1 MSDDDHYF
9 DHYDE
14 SPDDFEG
21 DHYLGSDHGGEFN
34 APSFDA
40 NALPTQKQKDELIEG
55 LEQPHAAKKDLLRD
69 FADGDDTDVGG
80 TALDIAKNE
89 FVTLN
94 SDGRMSDA
102 VYFPIRAADLD
113 VASDCVWLQ
122 REIDRYYQRCAY
134 HADRSWNQIKSRI
147 KYRNRDAKKKRL
159 DRFNA
164 KQRRLEKMGYK
175 STVAYDMA
183 GEHILEVD
191 EKKFIQLILDCFAE
205 YLTIQKST
213 LRMRKDAI
221 PNSLAF
227 FVETMQETREEVR
240 DDNLDRAMD
249 ICHTRY
255 SKFVANGY
263 RHPKG
268 EAWQVLEFLDEP
280 RAPDEP
286 ETDQK
291 AA

>member
-1 MSDDDHYF
+1 MSDDDDYI
-9 DHYDE
+9 DLYDD

-40 NALPTQKQKDELIEG
+40 NTLPTKKQKDELIEG
-55 LEQPHAAKKDLLRD
+55 LKQPHAAKKDLLRD

-80 TALDIAKNE
+80 TALDIANNE
-89 FVTLN
+89 FITLN
-94 SDGRMSDA
+94 SGGRMSDA

-113 VASDCVWLQ
+113 VVGDCMWLQ
-122 REIDRYYQRCAY
+122 KETDRYYQRCDY

-147 KYRNRDAKKKRL
+147 KYRNRDAKKKRR

-164 KQRRLEKMGYK
+164 KQRSLEKMGYHT
-175 STVAYDMA
+175 TVAYDMA
-183 GEHILEVD
+183 DEHLLEVD
-191 EKKFIQLILDCFAE
+191 EKKFIQLCLDCFAE
-205 YLTIQKST
+205 YLTMQKST

-221 PNSLAF
+221 PNSQAF

-240 DDNLDRAMD
+240 DDDLDRAMD

-255 SKFVANGY
+255 DAFVANGY
-263 RHPKG
+263 EHPRG
-268 EAWQVLEFLDEP
+268 ELWLALEFLDEP
-280 RAPDEP
+280 RAPVESETEP
-286 ETDQK
+286 ETV
-291 AA
+291 